1 MSIEFTKDNMNTFL
15 KELGK
20 EFRKL
25 NGTKMRAEIVLIGG
39 GAILANYGFR
49 EMTTDMDAIIRSS
62 SVMKEAILK
71 VSDMFGLPSDWLNTD
86 FKRTCSYSDKLEEVS
101 IYYKTFSNILEIRTV
116 AAEYLIAMK
125 LMSGRQ
131 YKNDLSDIAGILW
144 EHKKNNNPISKADI
158 TNALHKLYGQVT
170 LPDISQKLLDD
181 IFEHND
187 FESAYSNFRESE
199 KEAKSIL
206 LEFDRDNPGELKG
219 ESINNIIEII
229 RQRKR
234 QEEKTDGSSPCNENK

>member
-1 MSIEFTKDNMNTFL
+1 MSTEFTKDNMNGYL

-49 EMTTDMDAIIRSS
+49 DMTTDMDAIIRSS
-62 SVMKEAILK
+62 SVMKEAILN
-71 VSDMFGLPSDWLNTD
+71 VSDKFGLPIDWLNTD
-86 FKRTCSYSDKLEEVS
+86 FKRSSSYSDKLEEVS
-101 IYYKTFSNILEIRTV
+101 IYYRTFSNILQIRTV
-116 AAEYLIAMK
+116 TAEYLIAMK

-144 EHKKNNNPISKADI
+144 EHKKNNNPIGKTEI
-158 TNALHKLYGQVT
+158 INALQKLYGQVT
-170 LPDISQKLLDD
+170 LPDTSQQLFDS
-181 IFEHND
+181 IFENND
-187 FESAYSNFRESE
+187 FESAYIKFRESE

-206 LEFDRDNPGELKG
+206 MEFDRNNPGELKG
-219 ESINNIIEII
+219 ESINQIIEKI
-229 RQRKR
+229 RQRKA
-234 QEEKTDGSSPCNENK
+234 ELANSDS

>member
-1 MSIEFTKDNMNTFL
+1 MSIEFTKDNMNTFF

-25 NGTKMRAEIVLIGG
+25 NGTKMRVEIVLIGG

-62 SVMKEAILK
+62 SVMKEAILR
-71 VSDMFGLPSDWLNTD
+71 VSDKFGLPNDWLNTD

-101 IYYKTFSNILEIRTV
+101 IYYKTFSNILEVRTV

-144 EHKKNNNPISKADI
+144 EHKKNNNPINKDRI
-158 TNALHKLYGQVT
+158 INALLKLYGQVT
-170 LPDISQKLLDD
+170 LPDISRQLLDD
-181 IFEHND
+181 IFEVND
-187 FESAYSNFRESE
+187 FESAYIKFRESE
-199 KEAKSIL
+199 IEAKSIL
-206 LEFDRDNPGELKG
+206 LEFDRENPGDLKG
-219 ESINNIIEII
+219 ESINQIIEII
-229 RQRKR
+229 RQRK
-234 QEEKTDGSSPCNENK
+234 EASTANYPSS